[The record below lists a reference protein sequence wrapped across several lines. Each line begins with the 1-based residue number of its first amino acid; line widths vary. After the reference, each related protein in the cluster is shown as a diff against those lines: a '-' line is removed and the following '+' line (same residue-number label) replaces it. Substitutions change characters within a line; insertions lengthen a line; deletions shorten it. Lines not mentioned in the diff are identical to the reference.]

1 MSLSKN
7 IQRLLKKEAG
17 VILLKKTSK
26 DTTWEI
32 ILSHLHGL
40 ATLLYFI
47 IRRKHDY
54 LILTNKRVVLILRN
68 NVVNEYVFNEV
79 TSVSYN
85 GINETLQIKEPNQ
98 NVSFHVE
105 KMRITYDEAKEV
117 RKKLEPFSKKRS

>member
-26 DTTWEI
+26 DTTWEFLI
-32 ILSHLHGL
+32 SNTNTL

-47 IRRKHDY
+47 IRKKHDY

-79 TSVSYN
+79 SSVSYN
-85 GINETLQIKEPNQ
+85 GINETLQIKEPDQ
-98 NVSFHVE
+98 YVSFHVE
-105 KMRITYDEAKEV
+105 KMRITYDEAKEI
-117 RKKLEPFSKKRS
+117 RKKLEPFSKK

>member
-17 VILLKKTSK
+17 VILLKKYSK
-26 DTTWEI
+26 DNTWEML
-32 ILSHLHGL
+32 LSNLYGL

-68 NVVNEYVFNEV
+68 NVVDEYVFNKIK
-79 TSVSYN
+79 SAFYN
-85 GINETLQIKEPNQ
+85 GINETIQLEEPNQ
-98 NVSFHVE
+98 YVSFNVE
-105 KMRITYDEAKEV
+105 KMRITYDEAKEI
-117 RKKLEPFSKKRS
+117 RKKLETFLKN